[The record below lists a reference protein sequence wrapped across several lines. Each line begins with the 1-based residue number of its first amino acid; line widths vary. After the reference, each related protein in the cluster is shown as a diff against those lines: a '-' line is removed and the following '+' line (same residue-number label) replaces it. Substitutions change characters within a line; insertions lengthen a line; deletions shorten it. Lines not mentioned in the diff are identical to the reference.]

1 MTVYGLH
8 KKARFDYEI
17 LDTIETGIELLGF
30 EVKAVR
36 AGKVSLEGSHIIIR
50 GGEAYVVGLQISP
63 YQSGNTPEGYNPL
76 RTKKLLLSKKEI
88 GILAEKDSGKG
99 LTIVPLSLYNKGTKI
114 KLEVAIVR
122 GKKLHDKRETI
133 KKRDTERELR
143 RDLKIRL

>member
-17 LDTIETGIELLGF
+17 LDTIEAGIELLGF

>member
-1 MTVYGLH
+1 MAVYGLH
-8 KKARFDYEI
+8 KKARFDYEV
-17 LDTIETGIELLGF
+17 LDTIEAGIELLGF

-36 AGKVSLEGSHIIIR
+36 AGKISLEGSHVIIR

-63 YQSGNTPEGYNPL
+63 YQPGNTPEEYNPL

-88 GILAEKDSGKG
+88 EMLADKDAAKG
-99 LTIVPLSLYNKGTKI
+99 LTIIPLSLYNKNSKI
-114 KLEVAIVR
+114 KVEVAIVR